1 MRAQTSPLAL
11 ETARLRLVL
20 ESTEAVMARIERLS
34 PADRAEVSPEWLARM
49 RASSPS
55 PWTHGFAI
63 VERAS
68 GAIVGSCGFK
78 GPPDDQGVAEIA
90 YGIDAEHRGQGY
102 AKEAAAALAQFA
114 FDAGVRVVRA
124 HTKSEN
130 GASASVLVSCGFVPL
145 GEVVDPEDGLVRRWQ
160 RSRRAGDVQGGE
172 AAVARSPLDPRV

>member
-1 MRAQTSPLAL
+1 MRAQTPPLVL
-11 ETARLRLVL
+11 ETPRTRLVL
-20 ESTEAVMARIERLS
+20 ESTEAVMARIERL
-34 PADRAEVSPEWLARM
+34 PAADRAEVSPDWLARM

-68 GAIVGSCGFK
+68 GAVVGSCAFK
-78 GPPDDQGVAEIA
+78 GPPDDDSVAEIA
-90 YGIDAEHRGQGY
+90 YGIDAEHRGRGY

-130 GASASVLVSCGFVPL
+130 GASASVLLSCGFAPL
-145 GEVVDPEDGLVRRWQ
+145 GEVVDPEDGLVMRWELLRPQ
-160 RSRRAGDVQGGE
+160 E
-172 AAVARSPLDPRV
+172 IAAFR

>member
-1 MRAQTSPLAL
+1 MRAQTPPLAL

-78 GPPDDQGVAEIA
+78 GPPDDDGVAEIA
-90 YGIDAEHRGQGY
+90 YGIDEEHRGRGY
-102 AKEAAAALAQFA
+102 AKEAAAALVKFA
-114 FDAGVRVVRA
+114 LSAGTRAARA
-124 HTKSEN
+124 HTQPEN
-130 GASASVLVSCGFVPL
+130 GPSASVLTSCGFVAL
-145 GEVVDPEDGLVRRWQ
+145 GDVMDPEDGLVRRWELL
-160 RSRRAGDVQGGE
+160 RPDVC
-172 AAVARSPLDPRV
+172 AD